1 MPIHRP
7 RLILLRGFMCA
18 GKTRVGRSLARRLG
32 WRFADSDAEVRRR
45 SGLSAA
51 AFIRRRGLRSFR
63 AEERRVLRSLLG
75 RTETVVALGGGTPL
89 PSARPGAYSVYLS
102 VPEEELSRRIGKVW
116 RRLPLIG
123 TGEPAKI
130 RRRVRA
136 LLARRRPGYRR
147 ADWTLDCARLS
158 PERAAARI
166 AARLSVRAR

>member
-1 MPIHRP
+1 MLQRP

-18 GKTRVGRSLARRLG
+18 GKTRVGRVLARRWG

-51 AFIRRRGLRSFR
+51 EFIRRRGLKSFR
-63 AEERRVLRSLLG
+63 AEERRAVRSLLARAG
-75 RTETVVALGGGTPL
+75 TVVALGGGTPL
-89 PSARPGAYSVYLS
+89 PAAVPGAYSVYLR
-102 VPEEELSRRIGKVW
+102 VPEEELARRIAKAW

-123 TGEPAKI
+123 TGDPAAI

-136 LLARRRPGYRR
+136 LLARRRTGYRR
-147 ADWTLDCARLS
+147 SDWTLDCARLT

-166 AARLSVRAR
+166 AARLRGRVR